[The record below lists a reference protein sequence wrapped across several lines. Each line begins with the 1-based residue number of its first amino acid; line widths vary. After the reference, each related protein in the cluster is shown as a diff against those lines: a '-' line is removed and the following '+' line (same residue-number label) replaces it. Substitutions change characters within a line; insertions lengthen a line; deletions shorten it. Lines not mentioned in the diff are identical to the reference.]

1 MIPSGANCSQ
11 AENRPSGVNAAY
23 AAVLPKPRCFKAAT
37 AAVRVW
43 PRAPRWNT
51 VAKSA
56 RVTNFFLIGG
66 GGICAAILWGAGTG
80 AETLGT
86 GDTENGG
93 IMADTGATAGG
104 KTGAGAE

>member
-1 MIPSGANCSQ
+1 MPHMPPFCRSRDVSKPQLPLSG
-11 AENRPSGVNAAY
+11 
-23 AAVLPKPRCFKAAT
+23 
-37 AAVRVW
+37 
-43 PRAPRWNT
+43 
-51 VAKSA
+51 SA